1 MANKANQR
9 RTKPA
14 DPSKLGYNKHAADDK
29 GRLRVRKRRSE
40 SSITLKLRAAKPSGS
55 TNKQRKVL
63 SHGAGKKGKIFGGR
77 GRSKP
82 DAYSHRNQR
91 CLTKMTYA
99 KKPTAWVAHGKYLER
114 DGTQKDGSPAQPFG
128 SAVDKYGSLNEAMKV
143 FAEEDKVM
151 WKAVISPEFGE
162 RVDLEKLVSG
172 YVREMEKE
180 LHTKLE
186 WAAVAHYNTGHPHI
200 HLLIRGKDEHG
211 KELRLSPD
219 WLKDRARAI
228 GEEETTKQIGHR
240 TEKDIQLAKER
251 MVDADRWTPIDKQIV
266 AEAENGFVAGYDNSR
281 SAHDQHLISARMAHL
296 EKLGLAKR
304 DGLDWAVRPDME
316 LALRQIG
323 QLQDRTKMLHEHQA
337 MLTEKHAVAQV
348 HIKPPVGTVIA
359 GRVVGGGLNEAT
371 DKPYLIVEGHDLR
384 IHMIDQTDA
393 LGKMRGVGQLGN
405 GHVVRLEVK
414 SFGKGTY
421 IDAQD
426 FGAYHKGAIPKA
438 ALLNGI
444 ADASLSCESTLSGG
458 LSVRKHANEA
468 ESVMVKHTQA
478 PVSLGKLDAAVG
490 FAKDFR
496 QSAQL
501 EMEKV
506 EGLSVQEIRLQ
517 AAIEQLKTRQPKAIE
532 WDGSQSREG
541 TVVDGIRGA
550 VAVQDNKGIWLA
562 KVSVGKDDRIFQPK
576 KGVDVILIGSD
587 VPVLRKM
594 DHIIAS
600 EGFSLDEIKNP
611 MFKQQVEKRLT
622 TWEKE
627 GLYVAGKHKPE
638 VAGLDGLKALE
649 DRLDKKRRKGLLI
662 KKDKQVVPVELKTAL
677 DKTYG
682 KASEKFVD
690 KGKVRG
696 V

>member
-1 MANKANQR
+1 MANQR

-14 DPSKLGYNKHAADDK
+14 DPSKLGYNKHAADDR

-40 SSITLKLRAAKPSGS
+40 SSITLKLRAAKPSQHGKKS
-55 TNKQRKVL
+55 TGVL
-63 SHGAGKKGKIFGGR
+63 TQKKGKIFGGR

-82 DAYSHRNQR
+82 DAFSHKNQR

-128 SAVDKYGSLNEAMKV
+128 SAIDKHGSLNDAMKV

-162 RVDLEKLVSG
+162 RVDLKKLVNG
-172 YVREMEKE
+172 YVRVMEKE

-186 WAAVAHYNTGHPHI
+186 WAAVEHYNTGHPHI

-251 MVDADRWTPIDKQIV
+251 MVDADRWTTIDNQIV
-266 AEAENGFVAGYDNSR
+266 VESEKNKGFVAGYDNSR
-281 SAHDQHLISARMAHL
+281 SAHDQHLIAARMAHL

-304 DGLDWAVRPDME
+304 DGLDWAVRSDME
-316 LALRQIG
+316 PALRQIG
-323 QLQDRTKMLHEHQA
+323 QLQDRTKMLHAHQA

-371 DKPYLIVEGHDLR
+371 DKPYLIIEGHDLR

-405 GHVVRLEVK
+405 GNVVRLEVK
-414 SFGKGTY
+414 SFVKGQY
-421 IDAQD
+421 IEAQD
-426 FGAYHKGAIPKA
+426 FGAYHKGEIPKA
-438 ALLNGI
+438 ALLNAI
-444 ADASLSCESTLSGG
+444 ADSLSTSL
-458 LSVRKHANEA
+458 A
-468 ESVMVKHTQA
+468 QA
-478 PVSLGKLDAAVG
+478 PNERPLEKMEAAIG

-501 EMEKV
+501 EV
-506 EGLSVQEIRLQ
+506 ENVRGLSVQDLRLQ
-517 AAIEQLKTRQPKAIE
+517 AAVEQLKVRQPKAVE

-541 TVVDGIRGA
+541 KVIDGTKGA
-550 VAVQDNKGIWLA
+550 VAVQDNNGIWLA
-562 KVSVGKDDRIFQPK
+562 KSSVGKDGRVYQPK
-576 KGVDVILIGSD
+576 KGVDVVLAGED

-600 EGFSLDEIKNP
+600 EGFALNGIKNP
-611 MFKQQVEKRLT
+611 MFKQQVEKRLA

-627 GLYVAGKHKPE
+627 GLYVAGQDKP
-638 VAGLDGLKALE
+638 VLTHDAGGLSGLKALE
-649 DRLDKKRRKGLLI
+649 EKLEKKRKKGVLI
-662 KKDKQVVPVELKTAL
+662 KKENQVIPRELQDAL

-682 KASEKFVD
+682 KETEKARYNDNELD

>member
-1 MANKANQR
+1 MANNAQR

-40 SSITLKLRAAKPSGS
+40 SSITLKLRAAKPTGS
-55 TNKQRKVL
+55 TNKHSK
-63 SHGAGKKGKIFGGR
+63 GAGKKGKIFGGR

-128 SAVDKYGSLNEAMKV
+128 SAVDKHGSLNEAMKV
-143 FAEEDKVM
+143 FAADDKIM

-162 RVDLEKLVSG
+162 RVDLKKLVNG
-172 YVREMEKE
+172 YVRVMEKE

-200 HLLIRGKDEHG
+200 HLLIRGKDETG

-251 MVDADRWTPIDKQIV
+251 MVDADRWTPMDKQIV
-266 AEAENGFVAGYDNSR
+266 VEAEKGKGFVAGYDNSR

-296 EKLGLAKR
+296 AKLGLAKR
-304 DGLDWAVRPDME
+304 DGLDWAVRPDIE
-316 LALRQIG
+316 PALRQIG

-371 DKPYLIVEGHDLR
+371 DKPYLIIEGHDLR

-414 SFGKGTY
+414 SFGQGTY

-438 ALLNGI
+438 ALLHGI
-444 ADASLSCESTLSGG
+444 ADAA
-458 LSVRKHANEA
+458 VN
-468 ESVMVKHTQA
+468 
-478 PVSLGKLDAAVG
+478 LGKLDAAIG

-501 EMEKV
+501 AMEKV
-506 EGLSVQEIRLQ
+506 AGLSAMDIRLQ
-517 AAIEQLKTRQPKAIE
+517 AALEHLKTRQPKAVE

-541 TVVDGIRGA
+541 KVVDSIRGA
-550 VAVQDNKGIWLA
+550 VAVQDNTGIWLA
-562 KVSVGKDDRIFQPK
+562 KASVGKDDRIFQPK
-576 KGVDVILIGSD
+576 TGVDVILMGSD

-594 DHIIAS
+594 DHIITS
-600 EGFSLDEIKNP
+600 EGFALDVINNP
-611 MFKQQVEKRLT
+611 MFKQQVEKRLA

-627 GLYVAGKHKPE
+627 GLYVAGKTKPE
-638 VAGLDGLKALE
+638 VSGLDGLKALE
-649 DRLDKKRRKGLLI
+649 ERLERKRRKGVLI
-662 KKDKQVVPVELKTAL
+662 KKDKQVVPVELKAAL
-677 DKTYG
+677 DRTYG
-682 KASEKFVD
+682 KVSEKDID

>member
-1 MANKANQR
+1 MANQR

-14 DPSKLGYNKHAADDK
+14 DPSKLGYNKHAADDR

-40 SSITLKLRAAKPSGS
+40 SSITLKLRAAKPTGKASQH
-55 TNKQRKVL
+55 NK
-63 SHGAGKKGKIFGGR
+63 AKKGKIFGGR

-82 DAYSHRNQR
+82 DAFSHKNQR

-114 DGTQKDGSPAQPFG
+114 DGTQRDGSPAQPFG
-128 SAVDKYGSLNEAMKV
+128 SAIDKHGSLNNAMKV

-162 RVDLEKLVSG
+162 RVDLKKLVNG
-172 YVREMEKE
+172 YIRAMETE

-186 WAAVAHYNTGHPHI
+186 WAAVEHYNTGHPHI

-251 MVDADRWTPIDKQIV
+251 MVDADRWTQIDKQIV
-266 AEAENGFVAGYDNSR
+266 VEAENGKGFVAGYDSSR

-316 LALRQIG
+316 PALRQIG
-323 QLQDRTKMLHEHQA
+323 QLQDRTKMLHAHQA

-371 DKPYLIVEGHDLR
+371 DKPYLIIEGHDLR

-405 GHVVRLEVK
+405 GNVVRLEVK
-414 SFGKGTY
+414 SFGNGQY
-421 IDAQD
+421 IEAQD
-426 FGAYHKGAIPKA
+426 FGAYHKGEIPKA
-438 ALLNGI
+438 ALLNAI
-444 ADASLSCESTLSGG
+444 ADSKGRPLE
-458 LSVRKHANEA
+458 KMEA
-468 ESVMVKHTQA
+468 A
-478 PVSLGKLDAAVG
+478 IG

-506 EGLSVQEIRLQ
+506 KGLTVQDLRLQ
-517 AAIEQLKTRQPKAIE
+517 AAVEQLRARQPKAIE
-532 WDGSQSREG
+532 WNGSQSREG
-541 TVVDGIRGA
+541 KVVDGIKGA
-550 VAVQDNKGIWLA
+550 VAVQDNNGIWLA
-562 KVSVGKDDRIFQPK
+562 KSSVGKDGRVYQPK
-576 KGVDVILIGSD
+576 KGVDVVLAGED

-600 EGFSLDEIKNP
+600 EGFALNEIMNP
-611 MFKQQVEKRLT
+611 MFKQQVEKRLA

-627 GLYVAGKHKPE
+627 GLYVAGQDKP
-638 VAGLDGLKALE
+638 VLTHDAGGLNGLKALE
-649 DRLDKKRRKGLLI
+649 EKLEKKRKKGVLI
-662 KKDKQVVPVELKTAL
+662 KKENQVIPRELQAAL

-682 KASEKFVD
+682 KESEKEITNHKTNEVDRKQGEVD
-690 KGKVRG
+690 KGTIRG

>member
-1 MANKANQR
+1 MANNAQR

-40 SSITLKLRAAKPSGS
+40 SSITLKLRAAKPNGAKAGS
-55 TNKQRKVL
+55 TNKHSK
-63 SHGAGKKGKIFGGR
+63 GAGKKGKIFGGR

-128 SAVDKYGSLNEAMKV
+128 SAVDKHGSLNEAMKV
-143 FAEEDKVM
+143 FAAEDKIM

-162 RVDLEKLVSG
+162 RVDLKKLVNG
-172 YVREMEKE
+172 YVRVMEKE

-200 HLLIRGKDEHG
+200 HLLIRGKDETG

-266 AEAENGFVAGYDNSR
+266 VEAEKGKGFVAGYDNAR

-296 EKLGLAKR
+296 AKLGLAKR
-304 DGLDWAVRPDME
+304 DGLDWAVRPDIE
-316 LALRQIG
+316 PALRQIG

-371 DKPYLIVEGHDLR
+371 DKPYLIIEGHDLR
-384 IHMIDQTDA
+384 IHMIDQTDS

-438 ALLNGI
+438 ALLHGI
-444 ADASLSCESTLSGG
+444 ADAAG
-458 LSVRKHANEA
+458 N
-468 ESVMVKHTQA
+468 
-478 PVSLGKLDAAVG
+478 LGKLDAAIG

-506 EGLSVQEIRLQ
+506 AGLSALEIRLQ
-517 AAIEQLKTRQPKAIE
+517 AAVEHLKTRQPKAVE

-541 TVVDGIRGA
+541 KVVDSIRGA
-550 VAVQDNKGIWLA
+550 VAVQDNTGIWLA
-562 KVSVGKDDRIFQPK
+562 KVSTGKDDRIFQPK
-576 KGVDVILIGSD
+576 KGVDVILMGSD

-600 EGFSLDEIKNP
+600 EGFTLDEIKNP
-611 MFKQQVEKRLT
+611 MFKQQVEKRLA

-627 GLYVAGKHKPE
+627 GLYVAGKTKPE
-638 VAGLDGLKALE
+638 VSGLDGLKALE
-649 DRLDKKRRKGLLI
+649 ERLERKRRKGVLI
-662 KKDKQVVPVELKTAL
+662 KKDKQVVPVELKVAL
-677 DKTYG
+677 DRTYG
-682 KASEKFVD
+682 KASEKDID